1 MVVTEIPLVSTD
13 ALIRGPDGQER
24 GCNSNH
30 NCSFGKP
37 DFQQQGG
44 AGPRLPDASRPP
56 SAPSPTGFPAPEVGY
71 YLKHDYFRNKHS
83 GFQTELWKATV
94 QIKPPKCVITE
105 GPMLSD
111 TTAFT
116 D

>member
-1 MVVTEIPLVSTD
+1 MQQQPQLHF
-13 ALIRGPDGQER
+13 P
-24 GCNSNH
+24 
-30 NCSFGKP
+30 KP
-37 DFQQQGG
+37 DFQQQEG
-44 AGPRLPDASRPP
+44 AGTRLPDAAHPP
-56 SAPSPTGFPAPEVGY
+56 SATPRAQRVSQPQEVGY

-111 TTAFT
+111 TTGFT